1 VISMASRFLNLLK
14 SRQIG
19 GTNQAT
25 ANELDSAADPV
36 FLEPKNLG
44 DILQVGHI
52 NKAIQTSRQ
61 NGGMPK
67 GSLSV
72 VETVSISDSITD
84 LVKPSDEQVYQIQSI
99 TLKAAGGGSDIAYQV
114 YLSDGT
120 TSAVIAAGTAGAG
133 GSTVIFSPINAD
145 NSGGVPFNITSGC
158 YLVAQAA
165 STLPA
170 DVSYHVLQS

>member
-1 VISMASRFLNLLK
+1 MGSRFLNLLK

-19 GTNQAT
+19 GTNQAK

-52 NKAIQTSRQ
+52 NKAIQASRQ

-72 VETVSISDSITD
+72 VETVSITDSITD
-84 LVKPSDEQVYQIQSI
+84 VIKPGDEQVYQVQSI
-99 TLKAAGGGSDIAYQV
+99 TLKAPGSGSDIAYQLM
-114 YLSDGT
+114 LSDGT

-133 GSTVIFSPINAD
+133 GTVVAFSPIND
-145 NSGGVPFNITSGC
+145 SNSGGVPFNITSGC

-165 STLPA
+165 ATLPA
-170 DVSYHVLQS
+170 DVAYHVLQS